1 MSYCNFFGWF
11 QFLQVT
17 TSQNVFACKFT
28 KNELCV
34 RFYYKVGQGFLQVG
48 RCYKMGQFLLQSWA
62 GITKWDNYYKAGQ
75 SNNHFHYNNFV
86 RVTYGFNFEP
96 LRFTAWKVSKYGVF
110 SGLCFAAFGLNSER
124 YAVYLSVFS
133 PYFPAFRLNTER
145 YFVSLRIQSECGK
158 YGPEKTP
165 YLDIFHAV
173 LVPADMI
180 SSETMIFINNW
191 L

>member
-28 KNELCV
+28 KNELCI

-124 YAVYLSVFS
+124 YSVYLSVFS
-133 PYFPAFRLNTER
+133 PNAGNTDQKKLHIWTFFTQCL
-145 YFVSLRIQSECGK
+145 YLRIWLVAK
-158 YGPEKTP
+158 PW
-165 YLDIFHAV
+165 YLSIIDYSF
-173 LVPADMI
+173 
-180 SSETMIFINNW
+180 NYW
-191 L
+191 